1 MSDSVGRGL
10 KCQDGQEALSAL
22 AEMISSDLWLLGS
35 RQSWQ
40 FRLQT
45 IQLRS
50 RGHPG
55 SQLLRRRHCTL
66 AEQVDDRV
74 QLLGDNVFP
83 GAAGRTAPGLGPMGE

>member
-22 AEMISSDLWLLGS
+22 AEMVSSDLWLLGS

-50 RGHPG
+50 RGT
-55 SQLLRRRHCTL
+55 Q
-66 AEQVDDRV
+66 
-74 QLLGDNVFP
+74 
-83 GAAGRTAPGLGPMGE
+83 APSYSGEGTPP